1 MTSPRP
7 RLGLLAAACGI
18 AVFVAACTDSLGLPA
33 ASNQNIVDTVSLW
46 ALDGTALSL
55 PSGYKLANKDI
66 NKGVVRTD
74 RSSDLDF
81 AFNVDTLGRLVF
93 LPTGAL
99 GLGIGSG
106 LHRTGATF
114 EAIRTPP
121 TSGFTSDS
129 AFVFDTGTVAVV
141 RSRPGCSL
149 GASIFFYA
157 KLKVLAYDSVQ
168 RRVDFEI
175 LVNANCGYRSL
186 QPGVPHS

>member
-1 MTSPRP
+1 MTVSRP
-7 RLGLLAAACGI
+7 RLALLAAACGLV
-18 AVFVAACTDSLGLPA
+18 AFAAACTDTLGLPA
-33 ASNQNIVDTVSLW
+33 ASEENVVDTVSLW

-55 PSGYKLANKDI
+55 PSGYELVSKAP
-66 NKGVVRTD
+66 VRTD
-74 RSSDLDF
+74 RSSVLDF
-81 AFNVDTLGRLVF
+81 AFNVDTLGRLEF

-106 LHRTGATF
+106 LHRASGTF

-129 AFVFDTGTVAVV
+129 AFVFDTGTVAIV

-149 GASIFFYA
+149 GATIFYYA
-157 KLKVLAYDSVQ
+157 KLKVLAYDAVQ

>member
-1 MTSPRP
+1 MTALRP
-7 RLGLLAAACGI
+7 RLGFLAAACG
-18 AVFVAACTDSLGLPA
+18 VAALAAACNVDNLGLPLA
-33 ASNQNIVDTVSLW
+33 TDANVVDTVSLW

-55 PSGYKLANKDI
+55 PSGYQLSSKTT
-66 NKGVVRTD
+66 VRTD
-74 RSSDLDF
+74 RSSSFDF
-81 AFNVDTLGRLVF
+81 AFNVDTLGRLEF

-106 LHRTGATF
+106 LQRATATF
-114 EAIRTPP
+114 EAIGTPP
-121 TSGFTSDS
+121 TAAFTSDS

-149 GASIFFYA
+149 GATIFFYA
-157 KLKVLAYDSVQ
+157 KLKVLAYDAVA

>member
-7 RLGLLAAACGI
+7 CLGLLAAVCGI
-18 AVFVAACTDSLGLPA
+18 AVFVAACTDTLGLPA
-33 ASNQNIVDTVSLW
+33 ASDENIVDTVSLW

-55 PSGYKLANKDI
+55 PSGYKLAS
-66 NKGVVRTD
+66 KGVVRTD

-81 AFNVDTLGRLVF
+81 AFNVDTLGRLLF

-106 LHRTGATF
+106 LRRTGATF

-149 GASIFFYA
+149 GASIFYYA
-157 KLKVLAYDSVQ
+157 KLKVLAYDSVA

>member
-1 MTSPRP
+1 MTSLRP
-7 RLGLLAAACGI
+7 CLGLLAAACGI
-18 AVFVAACTDSLGLPA
+18 AAFAAACTDTLGLPV
-33 ASNQNIVDTVSLW
+33 ASDVNVVDTVSLW
-46 ALDGTALSL
+46 ALNDPRLSL
-55 PSGYKLANKDI
+55 PAGYQIASKS
-66 NKGVVRTD
+66 VVRTD
-74 RSSDLDF
+74 RSSSFDF
-81 AFNVDTLGRLVF
+81 AFNIDSLGRPVF

-106 LHRTGATF
+106 LHRESATF
-114 EAIRTPP
+114 DAIHTPP
-121 TSGFTSDS
+121 SSGYTSDS

-149 GASIFFYA
+149 GATIFYYA
-157 KLKVLAYDSVQ
+157 KLKVLAYDSLE